1 MEGGDPGESR
11 GASKCVARAV
21 VHFLASRRRHPARP
35 LPIDRPTHPPPSS
48 PAPSPPAVV
57 DVHQTWAGPCK
68 AIQSTFKRI
77 FFDHGDKPMKF
88 YTADAS
94 KVTALNEH
102 VGTCEP
108 KSSFSGTGNRWQPS
122 RASTP
127 PGSPP
132 SSSRRWA
139 SSSDDDE
146 CEREHQRAAGLAV
159 TGRTSCNNASRDE
172 SSSRRRRKMSRRRAC
187 NGRRSRRVT
196 HHRGGANA
204 LRTDSFFFRLTPPRR
219 VRRARF
225 RGRTRS
231 GAVR

>member
-1 MEGGDPGESR
+1 MYLAVDGFSDSPPRAYWPSHH
-11 GASKCVARAV
+11 VLPLPARAQTAIKDDEAWKV
-21 VHFLASRRRHPARP
+21 EIQESPGVLQSASRARLSTSSRLGVGTP
-35 LPIDRPTHPPPSS
+35 RVPFPSIVRLTRPPP

-68 AIQSTFKRI
+68 AIHGTFKRI

-108 KSSFSGTGNRWQPS
+108 RFIFFRDGQQVATVKGVD
-122 RASTP
+122 A

-146 CEREHQRAAGLAV
+146 REREHQRAAGW
-159 TGRTSCNNASRDE
+159 
-172 SSSRRRRKMSRRRAC
+172 
-187 NGRRSRRVT
+187 
-196 HHRGGANA
+196 
-204 LRTDSFFFRLTPPRR
+204 P
-219 VRRARF
+219 
-225 RGRTRS
+225 
-231 GAVR
+231 

>member
-1 MEGGDPGESR
+1 MEVGDPGEPR

-35 LPIDRPTHPPPSS
+35 LPIDRPTHPPPSP

-68 AIQSTFKRI
+68 AIHGTFKRI

-108 KSSFSGTGNRWQPS
+108 RFI
-122 RASTP
+122 
-127 PGSPP
+127 
-132 SSSRRWA
+132 
-139 SSSDDDE
+139 
-146 CEREHQRAAGLAV
+146 
-159 TGRTSCNNASRDE
+159 
-172 SSSRRRRKMSRRRAC
+172 
-187 NGRRSRRVT
+187 
-196 HHRGGANA
+196 
-204 LRTDSFFFRLTPPRR
+204 FFRDGQQVATVKGVDAPGLT
-219 VRRARF
+219 
-225 RGRTRS
+225 
-231 GAVR
+231 AVIFEKMGIVE